1 MEPPPG
7 DDSMEMAS
15 PYQGH
20 MDDFDI
26 DLDVMEDQ
34 VSEVDQDLDVADATP
49 EPTNG
54 PGSVNDADM
63 VDEVDERPM
72 IDADENNQGTV
83 GQNENGYYQ
92 TEETYEAQMEEYDED
107 IDAPVPEQPDIVITD
122 TQPDQQDTQDTTEF
136 TGHQETI
143 EQSRENNN
151 EEHRDTIENPSEL
164 NVEQHDLQ
172 EQSKETEGPGPDEAS
187 KEVANVDERGEQQ
200 HGQQENDTN
209 DSARVELPQPNLDDV
224 ESKPQAQDKEPENAQ
239 ADETH
244 VSSNQDDTPQVEEK
258 HFHETVR
265 EEVEGSHEVS
275 HLHPVKVLY
284 QDSEISLFRPRE
296 GDSSETFF
304 LEDESLA
311 YECLGKL
318 LSSCRNVLGEHIVEG
333 EVLVVD
339 IESLN
344 LQLNEDSYH
353 TSKVTLSQI
362 VGLYLD
368 LCRNDGI
375 DEPEPLYLT
384 LSTKL
389 TLPAEISNLLA
400 AAGEGKGLSHIY
412 QWEEY
417 EDEQQI
423 GTSPVHGGEE
433 EEEEEEEEEAE
444 EQAKPESSEQT
455 AQVEAPEP
463 GHTEEERVDRQPASE
478 ETDAQKSPASSSHE
492 QTNADKTV
500 SKPTD
505 TTDDSAHE
513 KNEDIAPAA
522 TNDDHE
528 QHQEDAYAGDELH
541 GEPNEEVEP
550 AEAEAEDEQYDFEE
564 EASESTATLA
574 QVSADELKLDKA
586 AEESADQDPR
596 DAADAGEETTDG
608 VGDDAAGEEVHDE
621 DHGYEDGAYEHDES
635 QPGQYAS
642 LDASQDERSTAGH
655 NGLSEPEKTD
665 ALSEQPLEVGDDD
678 YDGTGEQNTAHAEL
692 SGDAQRQDGE
702 PVSNEDLLGIDE
714 DIFKSPA
721 KKPRAPAGEGESAYD
736 THAAVIDT
744 AAEISLHGEEDEYE
758 ELPFD
763 PEDDYIDLGTA
774 DSAFDG
780 EIENGKPELRE
791 SGHSGKRSRSPE
803 DEVDLTQAP
812 SPDAKRRRSS

>member
-20 MDDFDI
+20 MDDFEI

-63 VDEVDERPM
+63 VDEIDERPM

-83 GQNENGYYQ
+83 GQNENGYYHI
-92 TEETYEAQMEEYDED
+92 EETYEAQMEEYDED

-122 TQPDQQDTQDTTEF
+122 TQPDQQDLQETSEFPEQQETTEQNEEDKDEAHRDTTEHL
-136 TGHQETI
+136 TEQKI
-143 EQSRENNN
+143 E
-151 EEHRDTIENPSEL
+151 D
-164 NVEQHDLQ
+164 HDLQ
-172 EQSKETEGPGPDEAS
+172 QQPKEAEGHGTEEATEELENVNDHGEQQQHQPEDDTNNSARLESHEPNLNGVDNKQQAQDSEPEIAQIHETPPSPKQDGAARMEEKSAH
-187 KEVANVDERGEQQ
+187 ETVDERTE
-200 HGQQENDTN
+200 
-209 DSARVELPQPNLDDV
+209 
-224 ESKPQAQDKEPENAQ
+224 ESLQ
-239 ADETH
+239 
-244 VSSNQDDTPQVEEK
+244 
-258 HFHETVR
+258 
-265 EEVEGSHEVS
+265 VS

-311 YECLGKL
+311 YGDLGKL
-318 LSSCRNVLGEHIVEG
+318 LSSCREVLGEHISEG

-339 IESLN
+339 IDSLN

-368 LCRNDGI
+368 LCRNDGMN
-375 DEPEPLYLT
+375 EPEPLYLT

-423 GTSPVHGGEE
+423 EDKDSPVDGEE
-433 EEEEEEEEEAE
+433 EEEQEEE
-444 EQAKPESSEQT
+444 QGRSESSEQV
-455 AQVEAPEP
+455 APAEAPEP
-463 GHTEEERVDRQPASE
+463 RQTEEEHVDRQLAPE
-478 ETDAQKSPASSSHE
+478 EIDAQEATASNDGE
-492 QTNADKTV
+492 DTNADKTE
-500 SKPTD
+500 SKPADATD
-505 TTDDSAHE
+505 EFSYERNDE
-513 KNEDIAPAA
+513 IAPAV
-522 TNDDHE
+522 TDGHHK
-528 QHQEDAYAGDELH
+528 QQQDEEGELD
-541 GEPNEEVEP
+541 GEPNAEVEP
-550 AEAEAEDEQYDFEE
+550 GEAGPGDDQYDYEE

-574 QVSADELKLDKA
+574 QVSADELKADKA
-586 AEESADQDPR
+586 AEESAAQGDG
-596 DAADAGEETTDG
+596 DAADADEEATDS
-608 VGDDAAGEEVHDE
+608 VDHNVAGEEVQDE
-621 DHGYEDGAYEHDES
+621 DEDFDEGVYEHDEP

-642 LDASQDERSTAGH
+642 LDVSQDGQEEQPTADP
-655 NGLSEPEKTD
+655 NELSEPEKAD
-665 ALSEQPLEVGDDD
+665 AIPEQPLEVTEGDYGESHEQTEVHPESSDD
-678 YDGTGEQNTAHAEL
+678 TQHQGEEPGT
-692 SGDAQRQDGE
+692 
-702 PVSNEDLLGIDE
+702 NEDLLGIDE

-721 KKPRAPAGEGESAYD
+721 KKANVAHAPVSHEEFEHD
-736 THAAVIDT
+736 THASVSGTGQETLVHDT
-744 AAEISLHGEEDEYE
+744 GDEYE

-763 PEDDYIDLGTA
+763 EEDDYIDLGTA
-774 DSAFDG
+774 SALDG
-780 EIENGKPELRE
+780 ETENGKPDSRE

-803 DEVDLTQAP
+803 DEVDVAQSP

>member
-1 MEPPPG
+1 MEPPG

-122 TQPDQQDTQDTTEF
+122 TQPDQQDIQETTELQ
-136 TGHQETI
+136 GHQETI
-143 EQSRENNN
+143 DQSQENDN
-151 EEHRDTIENPSEL
+151 EEHHDTIENPPEL
-164 NVEQHDLQ
+164 NVEPHDLQ
-172 EQSKETEGPGPDEAS
+172 EQSKGTEGPSPDEAS
-187 KEVANVDERGEQQ
+187 KEADNVDDSVEQQ
-200 HGQQENDTN
+200 HDQQENDTN
-209 DSARVELPQPNLDDV
+209 DAARVELPQPNPSDV
-224 ESKPQAQDKEPENAQ
+224 DSEPQTQDKEPQ
-239 ADETH
+239 STQVHETH
-244 VSSNQDDTPQVEEK
+244 TSPDQGDGHQVEEK
-258 HFHETVR
+258 HVHETQ
-265 EEVEGSHEVS
+265 EEAQGSHEVS

-311 YECLGKL
+311 YEGLGKL
-318 LSSCRNVLGEHIVEG
+318 LSSCRGVLGDHISEG

-339 IESLN
+339 IDSLN

-353 TSKVTLSQI
+353 TSRVTLSQI

-389 TLPAEISNLLA
+389 TLPVEISNLLA

-423 GTSPVHGGEE
+423 ETSPAHGEE
-433 EEEEEEEEEAE
+433 EEGEEKEE
-444 EQAKPESSEQT
+444 EQAKPKSSEQV
-455 AQVEAPEP
+455 APVEAPEP
-463 GHTEEERVDRQPASE
+463 DQTEEEHVDRQPASE
-478 ETDAQKSPASSSHE
+478 ETDAQQFSASSEREH
-492 QTNADKTV
+492 TNADKTE
-500 SKPTD
+500 SKPTGA
-505 TTDDSAHE
+505 TDGSAHE
-513 KNEDIAPAA
+513 GNEEIASAV
-522 TNDDHE
+522 TNGDHE
-528 QHQEDAYAGDELH
+528 QQQEGAYPEDEFH
-541 GEPNEEVEP
+541 IEPKEEAQL
-550 AEAEAEDEQYDFEE
+550 AEADAEEEQYDYEE

-586 AEESADQDPR
+586 AEESADQGPGEAGD
-596 DAADAGEETTDG
+596 DGEEATDG
-608 VGDDAAGEEVHDE
+608 VTDDATGEEVHNEDQEYDE
-621 DHGYEDGAYEHDES
+621 GIYEHDEP

-642 LDASQDERSTAGH
+642 LGASQDGQDEGSTADH

-665 ALSEQPLEVGDDD
+665 VLSEQPLEVGDGD
-678 YDGTGEQNTAHAEL
+678 YNGTDEQAAAHAEL
-692 SGDAQRQDGE
+692 SGDAQRQDGQ
-702 PVSNEDLLGIDE
+702 PVTNEDLLGIDD

-721 KKPRAPAGEGESAYD
+721 KKANVSLVPDNQEDSEHD
-736 THAAVIDT
+736 THATAVDT
-744 AAEISLHGEEDEYE
+744 AETSLHDEGDEYE

-763 PEDDYIDLGTA
+763 AEDDYIDLGTA

-780 EIENGKPELRE
+780 EPENGKPELRE

-803 DEVDLTQAP
+803 DEVDLTQTP